1 MKTATVSE
9 IGRRLRQAGKQL
21 SIDRVVAEFHSAFLC
36 ADQFGL
42 YAGLVVGL
50 FVAASFLFQAAR
62 SLAAK
67 GVI

>member
-21 SIDRVVAEFHSAFLC
+21 SIDRLFAEFQTAVVC
-36 ADQFGL
+36 ADQFGV
-42 YAGLVVGL
+42 YAGLIIGL
-50 FVAASFLFQAAR
+50 SAVASFLLQAAR
-62 SLAAK
+62 SVAEK